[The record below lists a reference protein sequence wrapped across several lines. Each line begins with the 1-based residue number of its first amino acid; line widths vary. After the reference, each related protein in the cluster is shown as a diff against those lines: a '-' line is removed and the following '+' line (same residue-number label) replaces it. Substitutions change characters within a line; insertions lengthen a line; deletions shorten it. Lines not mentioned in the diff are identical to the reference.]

1 MVKQSKYNV
10 WVNHGGWNFVYN
22 GLSGGLVRLSF
33 EETEALLLECSAS
46 ADCVHLDKERVRPQ
60 FDTIKGR

>member
-1 MVKQSKYNV
+1 MLVMVKQSKYNV

-33 EETEALLLECSAS
+33 EETEHYCLN
-46 ADCVHLDKERVRPQ
+46 VRLVQ
-60 FDTIKGR
+60 TVYIWIRNSRKI